1 METGQCQQR
10 VPGPLAGQGRKAGFA
25 LPAASGLTRS
35 SLKVQCQRFAGGS
48 QRLEEALRLPGQGPA
63 SGARHARALLGQ
75 EEEVSQDNAMPE
87 VKTEVLKTEPYF
99 DLIGFMEMSQE
110 SRIDGAVAEELERF
124 WNHWKDLLGVCQVTC
139 GKIPYLV
146 VWLPE
151 EVERTI
157 DETWDKRPSLGF
169 LANALAQY
177 MCMQAVSD
185 LIPQVE
191 LSGCAPAPRPTE
203 TLRRALAGIGLAYRE
218 DMPVLERRFAVVT
231 HYPFRGGCEVCWL
244 QNDCPKGSGGVADPS
259 STVVLPGWEHTNG
272 ER

>member
-1 METGQCQQR
+1 
-10 VPGPLAGQGRKAGFA
+10 
-25 LPAASGLTRS
+25 
-35 SLKVQCQRFAGGS
+35 
-48 QRLEEALRLPGQGPA
+48 
-63 SGARHARALLGQ
+63 
-75 EEEVSQDNAMPE
+75 MPE
-87 VKTEVLKTEPYF
+87 VKAEALESDPYF

-110 SRIDGAVAEELERF
+110 TKIDGKIVVELERF
-124 WNHWKDLLGVCQVTC
+124 WNQWKELLGVCKVTC
-139 GKIPYLV
+139 GKTPYLA

-157 DETWDKRPSLGF
+157 DETWDKTPSLGF

-177 MCMQAVSD
+177 MCMQAVSG
-185 LIPQVE
+185 LVPQVE
-191 LSGCAPAPRPTE
+191 LTGCAPAPRPTD

-231 HYPFRGGCEVCWL
+231 HYPFRGGCEVCYL
-244 QNDCPKGSGGVADPS
+244 QSDCPKGSGGSVDAS